1 MGSVWCAVA
10 LRAWQQRHGP
20 LHALQ
25 ASEGAKRPHSDAIAA
40 LIKSKEAQIRRIP
53 HLASLVE
60 KKAPPTSP
68 PRPPS
73 KRAPSKGKERKE
85 KTQADDDATIEELEA
100 RLEKKFGRLKLAPTD
115 YVDEHGE
122 PSAPRSSTAGFLS
135 QPFSTPA
142 TNDKR
147 RPPPHRNQ
155 QRAGKSFFPN
165 AAATRALHE
174 RWQAER
180 QPRNATRDAHV
191 FRLRPPLP
199 EEEEARYEEE
209 QRRLS
214 MERRREEE
222 RRARRRSHV
231 EETQGAFEPFSFD
244 SAAVDSPT
252 GLPGDDV
259 ESEEDA
265 ARRARRSIFDD
276 AASFESLVSSLA
288 LPSATHQS
296 LLQNLRALGAVVP
309 TKIQTLAVPT
319 IAMARN
325 HSLLAAQTG
334 SGKTLAFLLSLLPLL
349 RPDGAHVQA
358 VVLAPSRELA
368 LQIGRVASRLL
379 QDTPFRAATLIGGAN
394 ARLQLQQLREQR
406 PQIVVATPGRLAEVV
421 FKLDKLRLGGV
432 RALVLDEVDQL
443 LHDAFRDEVRT
454 LLEATPLV
462 RRPLVDAADRATG
475 RAAGCVLIGASAT
488 AQSDAAVARFFDEYC
503 GDAGWSQLAAN
514 SAQLPRSVTH
524 AVLVC
529 PRVKMLEQLARLLR
543 SSPPVERAFVF
554 VQDAHRVDVVT
565 QQLYAHGL
573 VAAPLHGD
581 ASKDDRK
588 EVLARLSD
596 GRLRLVVATELAAR
610 GLDVPRLSHVVNLD
624 LPSDAGLYVHR

>member
-1 MGSVWCAVA
+1 M
-10 LRAWQQRHGP
+10 
-20 LHALQ
+20 
-25 ASEGAKRPHSDAIAA
+25 
-40 LIKSKEAQIRRIP
+40 
-53 HLASLVE
+53 ASLVE
-60 KKAPPTSP
+60 KRTSPTSP
-68 PRPPS
+68 TSPSRPPS
-73 KRAPSKGKERKE
+73 QRAAAKGKERKE
-85 KTQADDDATIEELEA
+85 KPPIDDDVTIEELEA
-100 RLEKKFGRLKLAPTD
+100 RLEKKFGRQKLAPTD
-115 YVDEHGE
+115 YVDERGE
-122 PSAPRSSTAGFLS
+122 PSAPRSSSAGFLS
-135 QPFSTPA
+135 QPSSVPA
-142 TNDKR
+142 ANGK
-147 RPPPHRNQ
+147 RPPPPLMGR
-155 QRAGKSFFPN
+155 QRAGQSFFPN

-180 QPRNATRDAHV
+180 QPRNVSGGSQA
-191 FRLRPPLP
+191 FRLRPPSP
-199 EEEEARYEEE
+199 EEEEARREEE

-214 MERRREEE
+214 MELRREEE
-222 RRARRRSHV
+222 RRARRRAQAD
-231 EETQGAFEPFSFD
+231 EAQGDFEPFSFD
-244 SAAVDSPT
+244 SAAVDAPLSAL
-252 GLPGDDV
+252 GVPGDEV
-259 ESEEDA
+259 ETEEDA
-265 ARRARRSIFDD
+265 ARRARRSIFDG
-276 AASFESLVSSLA
+276 AASFESLLSSLA
-288 LPSATHQS
+288 LPAATQQS
-296 LLQNLRALGAVVP
+296 LQRNLQALGAVVP
-309 TKIQTLAVPT
+309 TKIQTLAVPA
-319 IAMARN
+319 IATARN

-334 SGKTLAFLLSLLPLL
+334 SGKTLAFLLPLLPLL

-379 QDTPFRAATLIGGAN
+379 QDTPFRAVTLIGGAN
-394 ARLQLQQLREQR
+394 ARLQLQQLRELR

-421 FKLDKLRLGGV
+421 FKLEKLRLGGV

-462 RRPLVDAADRATG
+462 RRPLLDAVEGDAVAG
-475 RAAGCVLIGASAT
+475 RASGCVLIGASAT
-488 AQSDAAVARFFDEYC
+488 AQSNAAVARFFDEYS
-503 GDAGWSQLAAN
+503 GGAGWSQLAAN
-514 SAQLPRSVTH
+514 SAQLPCSVTH

-565 QQLYAHGL
+565 QQLYAQGL

-596 GRLRLVVATELAAR
+596 GRLRLVVTTELAAR